1 MPKLGKLPDP
11 EPCRV
16 AVMNAAEHVETIR
29 AVLVVALLAAAAGK
43 PPLLGSLLG
52 AAVWLVFRKP
62 LAVVHG
68 LGAVSVVW
76 FVAAHPWLTLAGAA
90 VAAGAVVLAVAARRA
105 DRPLA
110 PAVAW

>member
-11 EPCRV
+11 EPCCV

-43 PPLLGSLLG
+43 PPLFGSLLG

-68 LGAVSVVW
+68 LGAVSVAW
-76 FVAAHPWLTLAGAA
+76 FVVAHPWLTVAGLTAAAGAA
-90 VAAGAVVLAVAARRA
+90 VLAVAVQRA
-105 DRPLA
+105 DRPIA
-110 PAVAW
+110 PAAAW